1 MLIFRSLHR
10 LRWLLVAGFLALV
23 CQPASAQLTVEALL
37 RSTVPDADA
46 ADYPEVANAIQ
57 SFYNQDL
64 NGARSSLEA
73 ARQKSPELAVADVM
87 LAQLYFATQQVAAG
101 RVALENA
108 VKEDPSDP
116 LPYLIF
122 GDLALQ
128 QRQVTNARLIYEEG
142 RRRAATFEGSPTRKN
157 TLTAQA
163 ANGLA
168 SVAEMR
174 EDWEIA
180 NQHLITWIELDSE
193 NTTSRIRQGRVL
205 FKLGQVKESYAQFR
219 EASRIDS
226 QSTRP
231 EILMARLF
239 EENEESGKAKALIG
253 KAVER
258 DGESLKT
265 RLAAA
270 QWYVN
275 AGLYKE
281 AKENAEAARNINS
294 NSIQALFLLGMIE
307 RFEMNHA
314 AAEDAFMAA
323 HLVDPSNAEVINQL
337 ALSLIEQTDD
347 PRKQQ
352 KALAWGQLAA
362 RYHSDLKQ
370 IAARE
375 SMITVAWI
383 MHRLGR
389 VGESLQ
395 AVQAAINR
403 GELRA
408 EANYFAARILHHN
421 NRADLAKALLDRSL
435 STTDSFPTRGD
446 AEQLRDTL

>member
-10 LRWLLVAGFLALV
+10 LRWLLAAGFLALV

-46 ADYPEVANAIQ
+46 ADYQEVADAIRN
-57 SFYNQDL
+57 FYNQDVS
-64 NGARSSLEA
+64 GARSLLET
-73 ARQKSPELAVADVM
+73 ARKKTPELAVVDVM
-87 LAQLYFATQQVAAG
+87 LAQLYFSANQVAAG

-116 LPYLIF
+116 LAYLIF

-128 QRQVTNARLIYEEG
+128 QRQVTNARLIYEES
-142 RRRAATFEGSPTRKN
+142 RRLAETFEGSPTRKK
-157 TLTAQA
+157 TMMAQA

-168 SVAEMR
+168 SVSEMR
-174 EDWEIA
+174 EDWETA
-180 NQHLITWIELDSE
+180 KQHLTRWIELDSE
-193 NTTSRIRQGRVL
+193 NTTSRIRMGRVL
-205 FKLGQVKESYAQFR
+205 FKLGQVKDSYSQFR
-219 EASRIDS
+219 EASGIDS
-226 QSTRP
+226 QITRP

-239 EENEESGKAKALIG
+239 DENEESGKAKTLID

-258 DGESLKT
+258 DGDSLKT

-270 QWYVN
+270 QWYMN

-281 AKENAEAARNINS
+281 SKENAAAAQGINS
-294 NSIQALFLLGMIE
+294 NSIQALFLLGMVE
-307 RFEMNHA
+307 RYEMDHA

-323 HLVDPSNAEVINQL
+323 HLVEPSNAEVINQL

-389 VGESLQ
+389 VNESLQ

-403 GELRA
+403 GELRS

-435 STTDSFPTRGD
+435 ATTDSFPTRGD